1 MFRCYGF
8 APAYPLANVSLWDAR
23 KEIIAIV
30 LMMSQAA
37 ERPLFRLAK
46 AYRVMGTLISYT

>member
-1 MFRCYGF
+1 MFRCHDF

-46 AYRVMGTLISYT
+46 AYRVVGPLISYS